1 MAQTLVDL
9 LSHRSFDSKSKITVF
24 EKTQEDLKNA
34 KTQAFQEGYD
44 QGVLDTK
51 LSLDQQIATVVSD
64 LPLKIENF
72 FKNHQT
78 EKKDILEISLE
89 VALSVFNK
97 FLPTLSSQEHT
108 QEIENFIKT
117 ALEKLPQETTVVA
130 KCHPEVASRL
140 KEKSLSQTLKLQ

>member
-97 FLPTLSSQEHT
+97 IFYFFGMFLRRKRWQK
-108 QEIENFIKT
+108 FIKNT
-117 ALEKLPQETTVVA
+117 
-130 KCHPEVASRL
+130 
-140 KEKSLSQTLKLQ
+140 